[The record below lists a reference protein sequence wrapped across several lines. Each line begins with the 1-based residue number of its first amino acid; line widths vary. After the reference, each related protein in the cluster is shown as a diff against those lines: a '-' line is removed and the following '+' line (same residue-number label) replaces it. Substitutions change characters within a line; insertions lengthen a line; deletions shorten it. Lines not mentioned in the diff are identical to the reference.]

1 MSLTQQQTDLA
12 RLNEEIAAAL
22 DAAALTVP
30 EPMQTAA
37 WLDARRELWQ
47 RWQQRHEQAQRL
59 LSQITSLN
67 GSVDALM
74 QTVADL
80 TQRQAAL
87 TQALTATDAE
97 LAGAG
102 RQRHTLAGDV
112 STVEFGARLR
122 RIGERLRQ
130 AQLQA
135 GQQLQAAQRQLH
147 ELAGSLSALARQRQT
162 LAQQASSSTSQLQQ
176 ALSTSSFADSAALDA
191 ALLPIGERD
200 ALREHRNRLNAQQQ
214 RTDARQQ
221 QAAEALAQV
230 EAARPPTLSPE
241 QDDAAV
247 AERLAELDDQLRQLA
262 RRQGEIQ
269 QQLGS
274 HQQRQRE
281 QHLLLRQIE
290 ESRDRCQDWAYL
302 NELIGSKEG
311 DKFRKFAQGLTLEHL
326 IYLANQQ
333 LARLHG
339 RYQLQRKTHE
349 ELELEV
355 VDTWQADAIRDT
367 RTLSGGESFL
377 VSLALAL
384 SDLVSHKTGIDSLFL
399 DEGFGTLDAQTLD
412 IALDALDTL
421 NASCKMI
428 GVISHVEVMKERIP
442 VQIKVSKINGLGISR
457 LQRQFAVADNAL
469 VKDGDD

>member
-59 LSQITSLN
+59 ISQITSLN

-80 TQRQAAL
+80 MQRQAAL

-97 LAGAG
+97 LAGAS
-102 RQRHTLAGDV
+102 RQRYALAGDV

-122 RIGERLRQ
+122 RTGERLRQ

-191 ALLPIGERD
+191 ALLPTGERD
-200 ALREHRNRLNAQQQ
+200 ALRERRDRLNAQQQ

-241 QDDAAV
+241 EDDAAV

-262 RRQGEIQ
+262 RRQEEI
-269 QQLGS
+269 
-274 HQQRQRE
+274 
-281 QHLLLRQIE
+281 
-290 ESRDRCQDWAYL
+290 
-302 NELIGSKEG
+302 
-311 DKFRKFAQGLTLEHL
+311 
-326 IYLANQQ
+326 
-333 LARLHG
+333 
-339 RYQLQRKTHE
+339 
-349 ELELEV
+349 
-355 VDTWQADAIRDT
+355 
-367 RTLSGGESFL
+367 
-377 VSLALAL
+377 
-384 SDLVSHKTGIDSLFL
+384 
-399 DEGFGTLDAQTLD
+399 
-412 IALDALDTL
+412 
-421 NASCKMI
+421 
-428 GVISHVEVMKERIP
+428 
-442 VQIKVSKINGLGISR
+442 
-457 LQRQFAVADNAL
+457 
-469 VKDGDD
+469 